1 LRPEQVDENVMNTYS
16 RVFTAVLAVTVLG
29 GVLGAD
35 AAAQAY
41 KYKDE
46 KGNVVFSDR
55 PPPAGQAA
63 EAVKLEKSPPT
74 ATTAAPDAVREDA
87 REYMKQGN
95 EELKTEQ
102 TKRKQAKADDADR
115 KQACDQARRRL
126 QELTTGPPNRRMV
139 RDEKG
144 LPRRVGG
151 VEMTENIDAAR
162 ADVTRA
168 CARK

>member
-1 LRPEQVDENVMNTYS
+1 MKIYAC
-16 RVFTAVLAVTVLG
+16 VFTVALVAVVLS
-29 GVLGAD
+29 VVPGAD

-55 PPPAGQAA
+55 PPPAGQTA
-63 EAVKLEKSPPT
+63 ETVKLEKSPPT
-74 ATTAAPDAVREDA
+74 AETVAPDAVREDA
-87 REYMKQGN
+87 RQYMKQGN

-102 TKRKQAKADDADR
+102 ARRKQAKVDDADR
-115 KQACDQARRRL
+115 KQACDQAHRHLR
-126 QELTTGPPNRRMV
+126 ELTTGPPNRRMV
-139 RDEKG
+139 RDASG

-151 VEMTENIDAAR
+151 NEMTEIVDAAR

-168 CARK
+168 CGSK

>member
-1 LRPEQVDENVMNTYS
+1 MKIYA
-16 RVFTAVLAVTVLG
+16 RVFIVALVAVVLS
-29 GVLGAD
+29 VVPGAD
-35 AAAQAY
+35 AVAQAY

-63 EAVKLEKSPPT
+63 ETVKLEKAPPA
-74 ATTAAPDAVREDA
+74 ATSAAPDAVREDA
-87 REYMKQGN
+87 SKYMKEGN

-102 TKRKQAKADDADR
+102 ARRKQAKVDDADR
-115 KQACDQARRRL
+115 KQACEQARRRL

-139 RDEKG
+139 RDASG

-151 VEMTENIDAAR
+151 NEMTEIIDAAR

>member
-1 LRPEQVDENVMNTYS
+1 MNTYT
-16 RVFTAVLAVTVLG
+16 RAFTAVLAATVLG

-55 PPPAGQAA
+55 PPPAGQPA
-63 EAVKLEKSPPT
+63 ETVKLEKSTP
-74 ATTAAPDAVREDA
+74 AAEAAAPDAVREDA
-87 REYMKQGN
+87 RQYMKEGN
-95 EELKTEQ
+95 KELKTEQ
-102 TKRKQAKADDADR
+102 ARRKQAKVDDADR
-115 KQACDQARRRL
+115 KQACDQAHRRL
-126 QELTTGPPNRRMV
+126 RELTTGPPNRRMV
-139 RDEKG
+139 RDASG

-151 VEMTENIDAAR
+151 NEMTGIIDAAR

-168 CARK
+168 CGRK